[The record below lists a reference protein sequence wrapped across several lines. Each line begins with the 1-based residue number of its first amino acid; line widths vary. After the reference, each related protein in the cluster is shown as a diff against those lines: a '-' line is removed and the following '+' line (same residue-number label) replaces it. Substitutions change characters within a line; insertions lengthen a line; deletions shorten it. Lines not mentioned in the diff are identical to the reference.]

1 MEKIPRQS
9 INNGKGLIPKLHT
22 PIKIVYDIVQALA
35 SQGDEI
41 ALEYALVST
50 YPANLLIVSPLLRG
64 SNPYPCGSLTYRIF
78 IQLPL

>member
-1 MEKIPRQS
+1 M
-9 INNGKGLIPKLHT
+9 NNDKGLQPKKT
-22 PIKIVYDIVQALA
+22 QRKILYVLYVIVQALA

-41 ALEYALVST
+41 ALEYAFDST

-78 IQLPL
+78 N